1 MSTKKSETIE
11 QFNKYVM
18 HSYGRY
24 DVVMDKGEH
33 EVAADENGKEYIDF
47 GSGIGT
53 NSLGFCNDDWVNAIC
68 DQAHKIQHTSNY
80 YYTKVQ
86 ADFAKELCKTT
97 GYSKIFFGN
106 SGAEANECAIKIA
119 RKYSFDKY
127 GKGRHNIIT
136 LVNSFHGRTLC
147 TLSATGQDVF
157 HNYFFPFVD
166 GFINVEA
173 NNIDDLRAK
182 LDDTVCAVMFEYV
195 QGEGGVMAL
204 DKKFVNEIFKL
215 CKEKDVLTIA
225 DEVQTGVGRTGKF
238 LCGEHFKHK
247 ADITTL
253 AKGLAGGVPIGVC
266 LAGKKCADVL
276 TPGTHGSTFGG
287 NPICCAGGLAV
298 LNKVNS
304 EGFLDEVTKKGEYIR
319 EKLANIPEVKSVSGI
334 GLMIGIELKSMKAA
348 DIVKKGIDKGLL
360 LLTAKEKVRLLPPLT
375 ISYEEIDKGMKI
387 LSELLGKRVLVRN
400 CPKCGAV
407 LEEAPKVAAIDPDT
421 GYDPNPD
428 PKYTD
433 DWDNGS
439 TNAPRVLNC
448 PKCKSTFVGFDDL
461 REHKKK

>member
-1 MSTKKSETIE
+1 MSTIE

-18 HSYGRY
+18 PSYGRY
-24 DVVMDKGEH
+24 DLVLDKGEGRQA
-33 EVAADENGKEYIDF
+33 VDENGKEYIDF

-53 NSLGFCNDDWVNAIC
+53 NSLGYCNEDWVKAVC
-68 DQAHKIQHTSNY
+68 DQAHRIQHTSNY

-86 ADFAKELCKTT
+86 ADFAKALCETA
-97 GYSKIFFGN
+97 GYTDMFFGN

-157 HNYFFPFVD
+157 HNYFFPFVE

-173 NNIDDLRAK
+173 NNIEDLRAK

-204 DKKFVNEIFKL
+204 QQDFVDEIFRL
-215 CKEKDVLTIA
+215 CAEKDVLTIA

-238 LCGEHFKHK
+238 LAGDNFGKK
-247 ADITTL
+247 ADLTTL

-266 LAGKKCADVL
+266 LSGEKCAKVL

-287 NPICCAGGLAV
+287 NPISCAGGLAV
-298 LNKVNS
+298 LNTVNKP
-304 EGFLDEVTKKGEYIR
+304 GFLDEVAKKGDYFR
-319 EKLANIPEVKSVSGI
+319 KKLLTSPEVASVSGI
-334 GLMIGIELKSMKAA
+334 GMMIGIELKNKKAGDVVKAA
-348 DIVKKGIDKGLL
+348 LDKGLL
-360 LLTAKEKVRLLPPLT
+360 LLTAKTKVRLLPPLT
-375 ISYEEIDKGMKI
+375 ITYEEIDKGLDI
-387 LSELLGKRVLVRN
+387 LLSIL
-400 CPKCGAV
+400 
-407 LEEAPKVAAIDPDT
+407 
-421 GYDPNPD
+421 
-428 PKYTD
+428 
-433 DWDNGS
+433 
-439 TNAPRVLNC
+439 NA
-448 PKCKSTFVGFDDL
+448 
-461 REHKKK
+461 

>member
-1 MSTKKSETIE
+1 MGTIE

-18 HSYGRY
+18 PSYGRY
-24 DVVMDKGEH
+24 DLVLEKGKGEC
-33 EVAADENGKEYIDF
+33 ATDESGKQYIDF

-53 NSLGFCNDDWVNAIC
+53 NSLGYCNDEWVEAVC
-68 DQAHKIQHTSNY
+68 AQAHNIQHTSNY

-86 ADFAKELCKTT
+86 ADFAKALCETA
-97 GYSKIFFGN
+97 GYTDMFFGN

-157 HNYFFPFVD
+157 HNYFFPFVE

-195 QGEGGVMAL
+195 QGEGGVCAL
-204 DKKFVNEIFKL
+204 EQEFVDEIFRL
-215 CKEKDVLTIA
+215 CSEKDVLTIA

-238 LCGEHFKHK
+238 LAGDCFGKK
-247 ADITTL
+247 ADLTTL
-253 AKGLAGGVPIGVC
+253 AKGLAGGIPIGVC
-266 LAGKKCADVL
+266 LSGEKCAKVL
-276 TPGTHGSTFGG
+276 TAGTHGSTFGG
-287 NPICCAGGLAV
+287 NPLSCAGGLAV

-319 EKLANIPEVKSVSGI
+319 QKLSACEEVVSVSGI
-334 GLMIGIELKSMKAA
+334 GLMIGIELKTKKAA
-348 DIVKKGIDKGLL
+348 DIVKSALNEGLL
-360 LLTAKEKVRLLPPLT
+360 LLTAKTKVRLLPPLT
-375 ISYEEIDKGMKI
+375 ITYDEIDKGLDI
-387 LSELLGKRVLVRN
+387 LIALLN
-400 CPKCGAV
+400 
-407 LEEAPKVAAIDPDT
+407 
-421 GYDPNPD
+421 
-428 PKYTD
+428 
-433 DWDNGS
+433 S
-439 TNAPRVLNC
+439 
-448 PKCKSTFVGFDDL
+448 
-461 REHKKK
+461 